1 MNADVAEGI
10 RSWRA
15 GGVPGVF
22 ARVLSLQGFSSWA
35 GDELVAWA
43 GGQQYGDVLGRYGA
57 EQLAAAGEASLA
69 AGPRLDRLVI
79 DVHGSRVA
87 EAGLACGG
95 QAELLLQPTT
105 AVPDSL
111 WNALAERAPV
121 ALITVIDGPQAGPLG
136 VVVHPGGHWE
146 GAVGTA
152 PGTQPPEEAVTVAL
166 ELLGSGRTDR
176 ELLEHPAGT
185 CLVESWVP
193 TPRLVVAGGGDLLAA
208 IGAQARLLGWE
219 TKGTDDPAALD
230 GLFDWGGASTALVV
244 LSHDPHLDT
253 PALTGGLARKV
264 AYVGAMGSRRTQSK
278 RLERLAAQGVSDD
291 DLARIHRPIGLDLGG
306 RRPAEV
312 ALAIC
317 AEILAVR
324 SGRDGRPLAQ
334 REGPIHARAAG

>member
-1 MNADVAEGI
+1 MNTEVAEGV

-22 ARVLSLQGFSSWA
+22 ARVLSLQGFSTWA

-57 EQLAAAGEASLA
+57 EQLAAAGEAALA

-79 DVHGSRVA
+79 DVHGSRIA

-95 QAELLLQPTT
+95 QAELLLQPTA

-111 WNALAERAPV
+111 WGALAGRAPV
-121 ALITVIDGPQAGPLG
+121 ALVTVIDGRGAGPLG
-136 VVVHPGGHWE
+136 ATVHPDGRVE

-152 PGTQPPEEAVTVAL
+152 PGSQPPTEAVEVAL
-166 ELLGSGRTDR
+166 GLLRNGRTDR
-176 ELLEHPAGT
+176 ELVEHPAGT

-193 TPRLVVAGGGDLLAA
+193 TPRLVVVGSGGLLAA
-208 IGAQARLLGWE
+208 IDAQARLLGWE
-219 TKGTDDPAALD
+219 TKGTEDVAALD
-230 GLFDWGGASTALVV
+230 ALFDWGGVSTALVV
-244 LSHDPHLDT
+244 LTHDPRVDT
-253 PALTGGLARKV
+253 PALAGGLARGI

-278 RLERLAAQGVSDD
+278 RTERLSAQGVDGD
-291 DLARIHRPIGLDLGG
+291 ALARIHRPIGLDLGG

-317 AEILAVR
+317 AEILAAH

-334 REGPIHARAAG
+334 REGPIHG